1 MLHDTELLQYVY
13 KTADMG
19 CKGIESVLD
28 YTQSADLREKLT
40 AQENEYQEIRGKAL
54 HLLEKRNEQPA
65 GAGPIAKASADLMA
79 AGEMMVERTDSK
91 IAEMTIQGNQTGV
104 NKTIKHL
111 HSYSGQD
118 DTIRSLTEKL
128 LATEESNAEQ
138 LKSFL

>member
-1 MLHDTELLQYVY
+1 MIHDTELLQYVY

-40 AQENEYQEIRGKAL
+40 AQEEEYQKIREQAL
-54 HLLEKRNEQPA
+54 LLLEKRNEQPA
-65 GAGPIAKASADLMA
+65 GAGPIAKASADLMVT
-79 AGEMMVERTDSK
+79 GEMMVNHTDSK
-91 IAEMTIQGNQTGV
+91 IAEMTIQGNQTGI

-111 HSYSGQD
+111 HSYDGQD
-118 DTIRSLTEKL
+118 HAVRALAEKL